1 LKWLKHKFAKTKSII
16 SIKTYKRPL
25 FYIILMM
32 VFLNLLILSIA
43 AIIAISIDDNYTN
56 FIDAFANGSLKW
68 MLTPNAILEIDNPNT
83 LILAVLVLITGLVLF
98 SGTIIALTTNQIKEF
113 IQKKNAGSGKILL
126 DYQIVVINWNS
137 KVAELVSDLI
147 YVESSEVTI
156 VILANI
162 DKTYAEKQ
170 IQSSI
175 KNRTSNNDLLKI
187 NVLVKNGDPLSY
199 QDLNDVSIE
208 NARAILIMNP
218 DEHQLVSEDMSK
230 SDLYVIKNIL
240 TLGPIHFKYDPPI
253 VVEIKYIETK
263 DKILTLSKAVKSLH
277 EHNIMPICFDKRLG
291 QIIAQ
296 TLIEPKIKD
305 VYSSLFSFEG
315 SEIYLLENTTIDQC
329 LKEYSH
335 AIPLASIDSKLFV
348 LSPNNKIK
356 HKKSI
361 QEIKPISLK
370 TKKIN
375 ESHQIEIYIVG
386 KNNKL
391 SFILD
396 SFTQYEKIHQ
406 SKFSANWIKDN
417 ELKDC
422 IEKLNH
428 SGNQATI
435 LLLSDEMAHDEAMD
449 ANIINQLIY
458 IESNLKN
465 KNIDIIVEL
474 LDPKNETIIKGFNI
488 NNTII
493 SNKVISLLLSKL
505 ALFQETS
512 IFYENLLSIAPNRSN
527 EDNQSI
533 LIEKISNLIDVKEKI
548 VFKSKKQAIESL
560 YIAFNKKM
568 MLFGFFRKDELFILD
583 DDLNKEIDIELLE
596 DDLLILMRL

>member
-32 VFLNLLILSIA
+32 VFINLVILSVA
-43 AIIAISIDDNYTN
+43 AIIALSIDDHYEN
-56 FIDAFANGSLKW
+56 FIDAFANGSVKW
-68 MLTPNAILEIDNPNT
+68 MLTPNAILEIENPNT

-98 SGTIIALTTNQIKEF
+98 SGTIIALTTNQIKEY
-113 IQKKNAGSGKILL
+113 IQKKNSGSGKILL
-126 DYQIVVINWNS
+126 DYQIVVLNWNS

-162 DKTYAEKQ
+162 DKAYAEKQ

-187 NVLVKNGDPLSY
+187 NVLVKNGDPLSI

-208 NARAILIMNP
+208 HARAILIMNP
-218 DEHQLVSEDMSK
+218 DEHQLISEGMSK

-240 TLGPIHFKYDPPI
+240 TLGPIQFKYDPPI
-253 VVEIKYIETK
+253 VVEIKYMETK
-263 DKILTLSKAVKSLH
+263 DKILTLSKAVKSLD

-296 TLIEPKIKD
+296 TLIEPRIKD

-315 SEIYLLENTTIDQC
+315 SEIYALDNVTIDTC

-335 AIPLASIDSKLFV
+335 AIPLANIDSKLFV

-356 HKKSI
+356 NKKSLNDLS
-361 QEIKPISLK
+361 PIILK
-370 TKKIN
+370 TKKID

-396 SFTQYEKIHQ
+396 SFNQYEKIHK
-406 SKFSANWIKDN
+406 SKFSAKWINDS
-417 ELKDC
+417 E
-422 IEKLNH
+422 LNH
-428 SGNQATI
+428 CISELNKSNHKATI
-435 LLLSDEMAHDEAMD
+435 LLLSDENAHDEALD
-449 ANIINQLIY
+449 ANIINHLIF
-458 IESNLKN
+458 IEANLTN
-465 KNIDIIVEL
+465 KNTDIIVEL
-474 LDPKNETIIKGFNI
+474 LDPKNETIIDGFNI

-512 IFYENLLSIAPNRSN
+512 LFYENLLTIAPNRN
-527 EDNQSI
+527 EEDNQSV
-533 LIEKISNLIDVKEKI
+533 LIEKLSNLIEVKDKI
-548 VFKSKKQAIESL
+548 TFKSKKQAIESL
-560 YIAFNKKM
+560 YLAFNKKM
-568 MLFGFFRKDELFILD
+568 MIFGYFRDENLVILD
-583 DDLNKEIDIELLE
+583 DDLNKQLEIELLNT
-596 DDLLILMRL
+596 DLLIFMKL